1 MGTLVFQANLGG
13 AVNLVGPNT
22 ASTVNFTLPSAD
34 GTNGQ
39 ALVTNGTGT
48 LSFAS
53 VTTAAGGS
61 NTQVQYNSSGAFAGS
76 ANLTFNG
83 TTFTHTGASNFAT
96 STGSVGIGTTSPNTK
111 LEAYTAS
118 SGTQGLLTLQQ
129 ADNTAGNSWG
139 IDFRRTT
146 GSSNALRARVFAYRD
161 GNEATGLTFSYA
173 NTGGTLT
180 EGMRLDSSGNFGL
193 GVTPPATSGGK
204 LFNLNQVGAGIHATS
219 NVDLNLVNNAYYN
232 GGWLYGITG
241 FSARYQLTDNLHR
254 WFNAASG
261 TAGNNITWTQ
271 AMTLD
276 SSGNLLV
283 GTTTAGAGA
292 GFSTKLAVD
301 ASGTFGPLFKSNN
314 AGYEALNLW
323 NSATSGTRYQAY
335 FRDGSGASPRGSIT
349 TDGANTAFNTSSDY
363 RLKDNPQP
371 LTGSGAF
378 IDALKPKTWVWKETG
393 IHGVGFIAHEVQ
405 EVSPSSVV
413 GEKDGKQMQQM
424 EYGSAEFIANII
436 AELQSLR
443 VRVAQL
449 ELK

>member
-180 EGMRLDSSGNFGL
+180 EGMRLDSAGNLGL
-193 GVTPPATSGGK
+193 GVTPNAWATFKALQISSG
-204 LFNLNQVGAGIHATS
+204 NLAATGTQTQ
-219 NVDLNLVNNAYYN
+219 LVQNAYWDGSNWKYIN
-232 GGWLYGITG
+232 SSGALRYGIDT
-241 FSARYQLTDNLHR
+241 FANAHY